1 MAPGRPRLPESMS
14 AERGHE
20 GRPPSER
27 AVDPDLVD
35 GDVSA
40 DPDQAVVRGVVM
52 EADPDPRLE
61 PVQDADGRVLLGG
74 REIDP
79 DVFMIVER

>member
-1 MAPGRPRLPESMS
+1 
-14 AERGHE
+14 
-20 GRPPSER
+20 
-27 AVDPDLVD
+27 
-35 GDVSA
+35 
-40 DPDQAVVRGVVM
+40 M